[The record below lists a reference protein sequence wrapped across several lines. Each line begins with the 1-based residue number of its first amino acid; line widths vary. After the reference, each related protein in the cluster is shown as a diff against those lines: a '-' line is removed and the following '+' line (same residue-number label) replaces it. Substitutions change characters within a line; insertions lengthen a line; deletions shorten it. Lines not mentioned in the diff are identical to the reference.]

1 MNIIGRILATLALTW
16 AVTVPTAAQT
26 KSAKAEKDLSEQ
38 AGRALDGIMA
48 QIKSG
53 EASGLRGVAE
63 KALDDKLI
71 DAVQKIDDGNFSEA
85 ENMLTGI
92 LRLTPDNDAAWYYR
106 GICGIRQKDA
116 AGAERDLKKAVS
128 LDSTNYWYRYMLA
141 GLYGMTG
148 RTILTIDIYES
159 LLKDFPKKSDL
170 YYSLANL
177 YINQGQTDK
186 ALKTI
191 EEIETQFG
199 KSDGTVMT
207 RFNILRQQNKNE
219 EAYKALEEY
228 NKEYS
233 SPQVLAMLG
242 DYEMGMYNDSSAIA
256 YYNEALSL
264 DRSFA
269 PAMLGKA
276 EAYRMTRKYP
286 DYFKTL
292 DELMSDMDA
301 SPAGKA
307 DYLQAV
313 IRQADPRFV
322 KSFSRQLD
330 TTFTT
335 ALTVHPDD
343 SSLMQTA
350 GLYYLYTDRNGKAAE
365 MFRDLMKKWPDN
377 VNFTA
382 SYIQI
387 LSYSQDWDKVLAE
400 CDSALTRF
408 PNEPGFLDFANAA
421 EYNKKNW
428 QGIISNCEKM
438 LRIAPGDSA
447 VAVSAWST
455 IGDTYH
461 IIGEQAKAFKAYD
474 NALKVAP
481 GYAPVLNNYAY
492 YLSEEG
498 KKLKKAYIMSKK
510 TVEAEPDN
518 ATYLDTFGWILYL
531 QGKALEAKPFFK
543 HAMMYG
549 GKESATILN
558 HYAAVLEA
566 LGENDL
572 AKVYR
577 QQAKNKAAEGRE

>member
-1 MNIIGRILATLALTW
+1 MNIIGKILATLALTW
-16 AVTVPTAAQT
+16 TIIVPAGAQT
-26 KSAKAEKDLSEQ
+26 RDITGK
-38 AGRALDGIMA
+38 ALDG
-48 QIKSG
+48 
-53 EASGLRGVAE
+53 E
-63 KALDDKLI
+63 LI
-71 DAVQKIDDGNFSEA
+71 DAVQKIEDGNYKEA
-85 ENMLTGI
+85 DGI
-92 LRLTPDNDAAWYYR
+92 LSGILKLKPDNDAAWYYR
-106 GICGIRQKDA
+106 GICSIRQKDA
-116 AGAERDLKKAVS
+116 AGAEQSLKNAGS

-148 RTILTIDIYES
+148 RTILTIDMYES

-177 YINQGQTDK
+177 YINQGQMEK

-191 EEIETQFG
+191 DEIETQFG

-233 SPQVLAMLG
+233 SPQVLSMLG

-256 YYNEALSL
+256 YYDEALSL
-264 DRSFA
+264 DRSYA

-276 EAYRMTRKYP
+276 EAYRLTRKYP
-286 DYFKTL
+286 QYFKSL
-292 DELMSDMDA
+292 DALMADVDA
-301 SPAGKA
+301 SAAGKA

-322 KSFSRQLD
+322 KSFSHQFD
-330 TTFTT
+330 STMSI
-335 ALTVHPDD
+335 ALEIHPKD
-343 SSLMQTA
+343 SSILETA
-350 GLYYLYTDRNGKAAE
+350 GLYYFMTDRKQLSADT
-365 MFRDLMKKWPDN
+365 FHKLMDTWPES
-377 VNFTA
+377 VSATA

-387 LSYSQDWDKVLAE
+387 LLYMQDWKKVLAE
-400 CDSALTRF
+400 TDSALVRF
-408 PNEPGFLDFANAA
+408 PSEPGFLEMANSA
-421 EYNKKNW
+421 EYNLKNW
-428 QGIISNCEKM
+428 QGIVSNCEKM
-438 LRIAPGDSA
+438 LRMAPGDST
-447 VAVSAWST
+447 VALTAWST
-455 IGDTYH
+455 IGDMYH
-461 IIGEQAKAFKAYD
+461 QMGDQTKAFKAYD
-474 NALKVAP
+474 NALKVSP
-481 GYAPVLNNYAY
+481 SYAPVLNNYAY
-492 YLSEEG
+492 YLSVEK
-498 KKLKKAYIMSKK
+498 KKLKKAYVMSKK

-549 GKESATILN
+549 GKDSATILD
-558 HYAAVLEA
+558 HYATVLET

-577 QQAKNKAAEGRE
+577 QQARNKAAEGRE

>member
-1 MNIIGRILATLALTW
+1 MNIIGKILATLALTW
-16 AVTVPTAAQT
+16 TIIVPAGAQT
-26 KSAKAEKDLSEQ
+26 RDITGK
-38 AGRALDGIMA
+38 ALDG
-48 QIKSG
+48 
-53 EASGLRGVAE
+53 E
-63 KALDDKLI
+63 LI
-71 DAVQKIDDGNFSEA
+71 DAVQKIEDGNYKEA
-85 ENMLTGI
+85 DGILSGI

-106 GICGIRQKDA
+106 GICGMRLKDA
-116 AGAERDLKKAVS
+116 TDAEQYLKKAVS

-148 RTILTIDIYES
+148 RTILTIDMYES

-191 EEIETQFG
+191 DEIETQFG
-199 KSDGTVMT
+199 KNDGTVMT

-219 EAYKALEEY
+219 EAYQALVEY

-233 SPQVLAMLG
+233 SPQVLSMLG

-256 YYNEALSL
+256 YYDEALSL

-269 PAMLGKA
+269 PALLGKA
-276 EAYRMTRKYP
+276 EAYRITRKYP
-286 DYFKTL
+286 AYFKTL
-292 DELMSDMDA
+292 DGLMSDRDTPA
-301 SPAGKA
+301 SGKA

-313 IRQADPRFV
+313 VRQADPRFV
-322 KSFSRQLD
+322 KSFSSQLD
-330 TTFTT
+330 TTFSI
-335 ALTVHPDD
+335 ALAAHPND

-350 GLYYLYTDRNGKAAE
+350 GLYYLYTDRNEKAE
-365 MFRDLMKKWPDN
+365 ELFRDMMRQWPES
-377 VNFTA
+377 VSFTA

-387 LSYSQDWDKVLAE
+387 LTYSQDWDKVLAE
-400 CDSALTRF
+400 CDSALVRF
-408 PNEPGFLDFANAA
+408 PDEPGFLDFANAA
-421 EYNKKNW
+421 EYGRKNW
-428 QGIISNCEKM
+428 QGIISNCERMLKM
-438 LRIAPGDSA
+438 APGDSS

-455 IGDTYH
+455 IGDMYH
-461 IIGEQAKAFKAYD
+461 LSGEQTKAFKAYD

-481 GYAPVLNNYAY
+481 DYAPVLNNYAY

-549 GKESATILN
+549 GKDSATILG